1 MVGAVSLGAHGAEPS
16 GPEVEAAEGG
26 AASQGPWRAPRH
38 RIFYRSVTAAS
49 VNSEGLASKLDLGY
63 RYRLFDSDSILTR
76 DSFVGLAL
84 APMVTPIFAQIGVAA
99 QAQPLAVLYLE
110 ARWKTTGWFG
120 NRGHVQTFSDGTE
133 DFSDDRISDL
143 GESDETFSTTSWEA
157 ELTAELRAR
166 VGPVVVRNRTMFI
179 RSELTPPQRPGD
191 TLYYD
196 PIYDLLMPTSGW
208 SSTND
213 ADLLLMLRDDRLIV
227 GVRHTMRDAHRDDA
241 AADVPT
247 HRVGPLVAYRLS
259 SDPGARFDAPTLVT
273 MIQWHAK
280 HRYRAG
286 SAMPYVL
293 VAFAFQGD
301 LLDAVARP

>member
-1 MVGAVSLGAHGAEPS
+1 
-16 GPEVEAAEGG
+16 
-26 AASQGPWRAPRH
+26 
-38 RIFYRSVTAAS
+38 
-49 VNSEGLASKLDLGY
+49 
-63 RYRLFDSDSILTR
+63 
-76 DSFVGLAL
+76 
-84 APMVTPIFAQIGVAA
+84 
-99 QAQPLAVLYLE
+99 YLE

-280 HRYRAG
+280 HRYRA
-286 SAMPYVL
+286 
-293 VAFAFQGD
+293 
-301 LLDAVARP
+301 